1 MLWDLITGKLHIT
14 RKIYTVFEWQY
25 PADIANEKV
34 LRQRHLV
41 HEQIRKS
48 KIRLRHYVPESVN
61 YNIDLNYDDN
71 KSPLPANCI
80 VNNSDVYKEYDD
92 VVMSD
97 GSDVDMTE
105 YY

>member
-1 MLWDLITGKLHIT
+1 MLWNLITGKLHIT
-14 RKIYTVFEWQY
+14 RKIYTVLEWQY

-48 KIRLRHYVPESVN
+48 KIRLRHFVPKPVN
-61 YNIDLNYDDN
+61 YNIDLNKNN

-80 VNNSDVYKEYDD
+80 VNSSDPYKEYDD